1 MDIKVG
7 FVDNPRDLVISSA
20 DEQDAVVAQVE
31 EFLASKNSDSADSTG
46 TLTLKDNKGSIY
58 IIVRDQVSYVEVGS
72 SAQRP
77 VGFIA

>member
-31 EFLASKNSDSADSTG
+31 EFLASKSTDSTG

>member
-20 DEQDAVVAQVE
+20 DEQDAVVAEVE
-31 EFLASKNSDSADSTG
+31 KFLTSEEAGSAS
-46 TLTLKDNKGSIY
+46 TLTLKDNKGSVFV
-58 IIVRDQVSYVEVGS
+58 IVRNQVAYVEVGS

-77 VGFIA
+77 VGFI

>member
-20 DEQDAVVAQVE
+20 DDQDAVVAQVE
-31 EFLASKNSDSADSTG
+31 EFLASKNTDSTG

>member
-31 EFLASKNSDSADSTG
+31 QFLAADSADSAS
-46 TLTLKDNKGSIY
+46 TLTLKDNKGSIF